1 MLNTR
6 RSAGEVRN
14 NPITVADV
22 VSRDRAIIA
31 TCLAVITAL
40 AWLYLI
46 HLSGQMSIARS
57 TMVDITATAWTLTD
71 YLFTF
76 GMWAT
81 MMIGMMTPTAAPALL
96 LFDGMQKNSDGNEG
110 RNKVLL
116 FGLGY
121 IVVWIAFSALAALAQ
136 GTLHERAIL
145 SMSMA
150 TTSTRLSG
158 WILVLA
164 GAYQLTPFKTA
175 CLRQCRTP
183 LGFLMTNWRDGK
195 RGALMMGLKHGKYCL
210 GCCWAMMLVLFV
222 VGVMNLAWVAAL
234 TALILLEKFGSTG
247 VLLSRAVGAGMII
260 LGIAAIL

>member
-1 MLNTR
+1 
-6 RSAGEVRN
+6 VRN
-14 NPITVADV
+14 TPITVADIL
-22 VSRDRAIIA
+22 SRDRAIIA
-31 TCLAVITAL
+31 SCLAVITAL

-46 HLSGQMSIARS
+46 HLSGQMSIAQS
-57 TMVDITATAWTLTD
+57 TMAGMTAAAWTVTD

-81 MMIGMMTPTAAPALL
+81 MMVGMMTPTAAPALL
-96 LFDGMQKNSDGNEG
+96 LFDGMQKNSDGNE
-110 RNKVLL
+110 RRDKVLL

-121 IVVWIAFSALAALAQ
+121 IVVWIAFSAIAALAQ
-136 GTLHERAIL
+136 WMLHERAIL

-164 GAYQLTPFKTA
+164 GVYQLTPLKTA

-195 RGALMMGLKHGKYCL
+195 RGALMMGIMHGKYCL

-260 LGIAAIL
+260 VGIAAIL